1 MRVYA
6 NRRGFTGL
14 SLGPVGLLIVGPL
27 VVGVWLVWLLV
38 WTAFWLLVCVYRLL
52 VTVWRLR

>member
-6 NRRGFTGL
+6 NSRGITGL
-14 SLGPVGLLIVGPL
+14 SLGPVGLAIVGPL
-27 VVGVWLVWLLV
+27 VVGVWLVWLLA
-38 WTAFWLLVCVYRLL
+38 WTAFWLLVFVSRLF